1 MWVNGIWIE
10 YIKKPR
16 RSKHLAYVA
25 RDYIEDADFE
35 EITEMNSE
43 LKLKLTKRFEVLM
56 AGAVALGGKEP
67 SKDLHDIL
75 LDTYLKGAQDAI
87 DFIKETE

>member
-10 YIKKPR
+10 HIKKPR

-35 EITEMNSE
+35 EIQKMNSE

-56 AGAVALGGKEP
+56 AGAVALGGKTP

-75 LDTYLKGAQDAI
+75 LDTYLKGAADAI
-87 DFIKETE
+87 EFINKED

>member
-10 YIKKPR
+10 HIKKPR

-35 EITEMNSE
+35 EITERRMNYD
-43 LKLKLTKRFEVLM
+43 KQH
-56 AGAVALGGKEP
+56 GKMP
-67 SKDLHDIL
+67 
-75 LDTYLKGAQDAI
+75 
-87 DFIKETE
+87 

>member
-10 YIKKPR
+10 HIKKPR

-35 EITEMNSE
+35 EITERRMNNE
-43 LKLKLTKRFEVLM
+43 IARVDTIQNNKHAGPTQLTLF
-56 AGAVALGGKEP
+56 
-67 SKDLHDIL
+67 
-75 LDTYLKGAQDAI
+75 
-87 DFIKETE
+87 